1 MFDQQENDRQCK
13 IESDFALLHPFCDC
27 GTTIDAAEKNG
38 RDWIGIDVTQ
48 LAISLIK
55 NRLQDTYAGRMKFV
69 SGPEG
74 RAALP
79 RGQADRQVSPTEAIV
94 RIIGEPTT
102 PNEASHLAEQDKY
115 QFQWWALGLVG
126 ARPVEQKKGADH
138 GIDGKILFRDDP
150 KAAKP
155 EQIVI
160 QIKGGKTGV
169 KDVRDLR
176 GVLDREKAAIG
187 ILISLQPP
195 TDPMET
201 EAASVGFYEHKTN
214 KQKFPRLQLRTVK
227 ELMEGKGIERP
238 TSAASVDD
246 TFKKA
251 PESKKKHGE
260 QKELKM

>member
-1 MFDQQENDRQCK
+1 
-13 IESDFALLHPFCDC
+13 
-27 GTTIDAAEKNG
+27 
-38 RDWIGIDVTQ
+38 
-48 LAISLIK
+48 
-55 NRLQDTYAGRMKFV
+55 MKLYCCQK
-69 SGPEG
+69 
-74 RAALP
+74 RRP
-79 RGQADRQVSPTEAIV
+79 RV
-94 RIIGEPTT
+94 
-102 PNEASHLAEQDKY
+102 
-115 QFQWWALGLVG
+115 
-126 ARPVEQKKGADH
+126 
-138 GIDGKILFRDDP
+138 LFRDDT

-160 QIKGGKTGV
+160 QVKGGKTGV

-195 TDPMET
+195 TAPMET

-214 KQKFPRLQLRTVK
+214 KLKFPRLQLRTVK

-238 TSAASVDD
+238 TSAASLDD

-260 QKELKM
+260 QKGLGV